1 MYEKLKAGMRGHSCP
16 LSILLGTGGPPFHL
30 AVDPGTLASSPYLF
44 IIACANPMHKR
55 LRSKVKFIWDS
66 DASQDVQACGGSVI
80 VGHGHWHKSQ
90 KQNNNSREVR
100 EVEEVN
106 EEEVIEEEV
115 RIFQDQKNQLT
126 QPTPEVSNCG
136 FGSG

>member
-1 MYEKLKAGMRGHSCP
+1 MNEKLEAAMRGRSLP
-16 LSILLGTGGPPFHL
+16 PSILLGTGGPPLHL
-30 AVDPGTLASSPYLF
+30 AVDPGTLATSPYLF

-66 DASQDVQACGGSVI
+66 NASQDVRACGGGVV
-80 VGHGHWHKSQ
+80 VGHGRWHKSR

-100 EVEEVN
+100 EVKEDQ
-106 EEEVIEEEV
+106 EEV

-126 QPTPEVSNCG
+126 QPTPEVLSDRG